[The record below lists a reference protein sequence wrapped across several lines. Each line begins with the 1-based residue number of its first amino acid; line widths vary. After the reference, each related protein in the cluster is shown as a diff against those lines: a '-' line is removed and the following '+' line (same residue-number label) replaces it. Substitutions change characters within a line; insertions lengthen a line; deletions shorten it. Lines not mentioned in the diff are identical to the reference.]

1 MSKIKGAVLE
11 RATSKGIV
19 YALRFSAGEH
29 GRQYVTLGR
38 ASDGWT
44 RERADDE
51 LAYVIA
57 QVQRGVWQPPRR
69 EPADVAVPEARP
81 MPTFGDFARQWL
93 DAQKIEGGRRGTGL
107 TEAGAADL
115 TWRLRKHL
123 LPHFARV
130 PLDEITVEDVDQFR
144 RLKVRQGEIG
154 ATSINK
160 VLATMAAVLELGVE
174 YDLIAKNPARGR
186 RRRLPAT
193 SPRRAYLDRAEH
205 IAALLDAAGELDAA
219 ARVQK
224 GQRRALLA
232 TLTFAGLRIGEA
244 LALRWRDV
252 NLARGT
258 ITVRAAKTD
267 AGVRTVDLLP
277 ALRDEL
283 LSYRAGLGDVGR
295 DALVFGTRTGKRQ
308 GSSNVRRRV
317 LARAVERANA
327 SLLERDLDPLPE
339 GLTPHGL
346 RRTFASLLFAI
357 GEPPPRVMGQMGH
370 TTPALTLAIYAREM
384 DRRDGEPERLR
395 ALVQGAGLALEA
407 PEALPVPD
415 RAEERRAA

>member
-1 MSKIKGAVLE
+1 MSKVKGAVLE
-11 RATSKGIV
+11 RATTKGTV

-38 ASDGWT
+38 ERDGWT
-44 RERADDE
+44 RERADEE
-51 LAYVIA
+51 LSYVIA
-57 QVQRGVWQPPRR
+57 QVQRGVWRPPRR
-69 EPADVAVPEARP
+69 ATPDAAAAETRQ
-81 MPTFGDFARQWL
+81 MPTFGEFARQWL
-93 DAQKIEGGRRGTGL
+93 DAQKIEGGRRGSGL

-130 PLDEITVEDVDQFR
+130 PLDQITVEDVDQFR
-144 RLKVRQGEIG
+144 RLKVREGEIG

-160 VLATMAAVLELGVE
+160 VLATMAAVLELAVE

-186 RRRLPAT
+186 RRRLPVS
-193 SPRRAYLDRAEH
+193 SPRRTYLDRAEH
-205 IAALLDAAGELDAA
+205 ITAMLDAAGELDAA

-224 GQRRALLA
+224 GERRALLA
-232 TLTFAGLRIGEA
+232 TLVFAGLRIGEA
-244 LALRWRDV
+244 LSLRWRDV

-258 ITVRAAKTD
+258 IAVRAAKTD

-277 ALRDEL
+277 VLRDEL

-317 LARAVERANA
+317 LARAVELANA
-327 SLLERDLDPLPE
+327 SLLERELDPLPE
-339 GLTPHGL
+339 RLTPHGL

-395 ALVQGAGLALEA
+395 ALVQGTGLALETST
-407 PEALPVPD
+407 PLPVPD
-415 RAEERRAA
+415 AVEVARAA